1 MFATVTLM
9 AAVVVILAGLIWNGA
24 NVVSRAWDDVRK
36 VHESDKLLVLLEGKA
51 SRLQNLVHRY
61 INQPSQVVLTEI
73 LFLHGEVLS
82 TLRNRGA
89 ADPVLSGS
97 ADELRTVTE
106 RFLQGLGEVR
116 AVQTQI
122 SHTYENDVI
131 KPAKEMAGLYA
142 IIEGAIGKREG
153 ELLPSLGKSR
163 QTFTTSLV
171 AANAFYLS
179 LASDAADEAKRSIA
193 TVEQTIPAMLDLAEN
208 NLQRTALTA
217 LAQRA
222 AAFRDGLKTLSE
234 QFATRTN
241 LLKTGIDDNQ
251 AAMIAVI
258 NKLSAQMSLHEL
270 QVQGSFDRT
279 LAEIYQVVTL
289 VAFVLLILIGALW
302 LLQRTVAQRTRAL
315 TNANVQL
322 TAQSARLREA
332 NAFKSEMLGTVA
344 HDLKNPLGVILGR
357 AEILKEVTKPLD
369 ENVHA
374 QIDRIRDS
382 AKRLTGMLDGLIA
395 SAMTDALDI
404 TIKPEAIDMT
414 LLVRE
419 LVEGNRPIA
428 ARKGQTITFTGG
440 INSPVMCDPERIREA
455 IDNLMSNAV
464 KYSPIGGAI
473 DVSVGQEAD
482 SVAIEVRD
490 TGPGFSAEDMPR
502 LFGRFQRL
510 SAKPTAGESSTG
522 LGLSIVKRIVDLHG
536 GRITVLTNGLPTGTT
551 FRMTLRAIG

>member
-1 MFATVTLM
+1 MFGTVTLM

-36 VHESDKLLVLLEGKA
+36 VRESDKLLVLLEGKA

-61 INQPSQVVLTEI
+61 INQPSQAVLTEI

-193 TVEQTIPAMLDLAEN
+193 TVEQTIPAMIDLAEN

-258 NKLSAQMSLHEL
+258 NKLSVQMSLHEL
-270 QVQGSFDRT
+270 QAQGSFDGT

-395 SAMTDALDI
+395 SAMSDALDI

-419 LVEGNRPIA
+419 LVRLREG
-428 ARKGQTITFTGG
+428 
-440 INSPVMCDPERIREA
+440 
-455 IDNLMSNAV
+455 
-464 KYSPIGGAI
+464 
-473 DVSVGQEAD
+473 
-482 SVAIEVRD
+482 
-490 TGPGFSAEDMPR
+490 
-502 LFGRFQRL
+502 
-510 SAKPTAGESSTG
+510 
-522 LGLSIVKRIVDLHG
+522 
-536 GRITVLTNGLPTGTT
+536 
-551 FRMTLRAIG
+551 

>member
-1 MFATVTLM
+1 MNKAANLHSLDTADAKLLTPHRAKSASRRPPFSLALMRVPTGWLMFGTVTLM

-36 VHESDKLLVLLEGKA
+36 VRESDKLLVLLEGKA

-61 INQPSQVVLTEI
+61 INQPSQAVLTEI

-193 TVEQTIPAMLDLAEN
+193 TVEQTIPAMIDLAEN

-258 NKLSAQMSLHEL
+258 NKLSVQMSLHEL
-270 QVQGSFDRT
+270 QAQGSFDGT

-395 SAMTDALDI
+395 SAMSDALDI

-419 LVEGNRPIA
+419 LVRLREG
-428 ARKGQTITFTGG
+428 
-440 INSPVMCDPERIREA
+440 
-455 IDNLMSNAV
+455 
-464 KYSPIGGAI
+464 
-473 DVSVGQEAD
+473 
-482 SVAIEVRD
+482 
-490 TGPGFSAEDMPR
+490 
-502 LFGRFQRL
+502 
-510 SAKPTAGESSTG
+510 
-522 LGLSIVKRIVDLHG
+522 
-536 GRITVLTNGLPTGTT
+536 
-551 FRMTLRAIG
+551 

>member
-1 MFATVTLM
+1 MFGTVTLM

-36 VHESDKLLVLLEGKA
+36 VRESDKLLVLLEGKA

-61 INQPSQVVLTEI
+61 INQPSQAVLTEI

-193 TVEQTIPAMLDLAEN
+193 TVEQTIPAMIDLAEN

-258 NKLSAQMSLHEL
+258 NKLSVQMSLHEL
-270 QVQGSFDRT
+270 QAQGSFDGT

-395 SAMTDALDI
+395 SAMSDALDI

-440 INSPVMCDPERIREA
+440 VNRPVMCDPERIREA

-482 SVAIEVRD
+482 SVSIEVRD

-536 GRITVLTNGLPTGTT
+536 GRITVLTNGLQTGTA